1 MGVFTQKS
9 VFKGHITVV
18 RKNRT
23 VVFLCLVESKRGTV
37 ATISKKDNR
46 VRYKQESAELCDD
59 TAIILS
65 SHKKSVNYKGR
76 MIYYADEKA
85 MYWILD
91 EFDKEQ
97 DIIPSEMEM
106 KGKCYWS
113 IIMATI

>member
-1 MGVFTQKS
+1 M
-9 VFKGHITVV
+9 
-18 RKNRT
+18 
-23 VVFLCLVESKRGTV
+23 KRGTV

-46 VRYKQESAELCDD
+46 VRYKQE
-59 TAIILS
+59 
-65 SHKKSVNYKGR
+65 KSVNYKGR
-76 MIYYADEKA
+76 RIYYADEKA

>member
-1 MGVFTQKS
+1 M
-9 VFKGHITVV
+9 
-18 RKNRT
+18 
-23 VVFLCLVESKRGTV
+23 KRGTV

-91 EFDKEQ
+91 EFEKEK

>member
-1 MGVFTQKS
+1 M
-9 VFKGHITVV
+9 
-18 RKNRT
+18 
-23 VVFLCLVESKRGTV
+23 KRGTV

-106 KGKCYWS
+106 KGVVYRVCL
-113 IIMATI
+113 

>member
-1 MGVFTQKS
+1 M
-9 VFKGHITVV
+9 
-18 RKNRT
+18 
-23 VVFLCLVESKRGTV
+23 KRGTV

-91 EFDKEQ
+91 
-97 DIIPSEMEM
+97 IIPSEMEM

>member
-1 MGVFTQKS
+1 MGQLPLFP
-9 VFKGHITVV
+9 
-18 RKNRT
+18 RKT
-23 VVFLCLVESKRGTV
+23 T
-37 ATISKKDNR
+37 R

>member
-1 MGVFTQKS
+1 M
-9 VFKGHITVV
+9 
-18 RKNRT
+18 
-23 VVFLCLVESKRGTV
+23 KRGSV